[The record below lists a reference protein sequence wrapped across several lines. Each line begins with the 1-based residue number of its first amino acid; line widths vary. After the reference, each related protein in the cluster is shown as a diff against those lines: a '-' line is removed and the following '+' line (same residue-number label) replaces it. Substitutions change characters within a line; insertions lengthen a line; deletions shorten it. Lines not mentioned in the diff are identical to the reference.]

1 MPALKLGI
9 LASFSLAV
17 ITSGILAISRFD
29 SAFGIAY
36 FAGWV
41 ATGICLYADG
51 RLNHSYRWW
60 TKLPAKTAIIS
71 FGLTIIVSAILASQ
85 AVMRPELFSADLGV
99 LFFVSVAV
107 TTALTCADNHVRP
120 RVTRR

>member
-1 MPALKLGI
+1 MPALKVGI
-9 LASFSLAV
+9 LGSFIVAL
-17 ITSGILAISRFD
+17 ITSFALAISRFD

-51 RLNHSYRWW
+51 RLSHSYGWRA
-60 TKLPAKTAIIS
+60 KLPAKTAIIS
-71 FGLTIIVSAILASQ
+71 FGLTIVASAILASQ
-85 AVMRPELFSADLGV
+85 AVMRSELFSTDLGV
-99 LFFVSVAV
+99 LFFGSVTITA
-107 TTALTCADNHVRP
+107 ALTYADNHVRP